1 MPTDS
6 QLRNDEDRAR
16 ILIMDGDLLVDGCL
30 RGLREAMDV
39 RGELLRIVIAHCTYS
54 ALYQLVERVV
64 CSPNRSP
71 DKKTLWIS
79 SHVEPRSI
87 TKLSSVLRTKQ
98 RMTTHG
104 SRHVHIGCP
113 AHGTFGLNLE
123 SLSYDSFAYRQA
135 QARFRL
141 A

>member
-1 MPTDS
+1 
-6 QLRNDEDRAR
+6 
-16 ILIMDGDLLVDGCL
+16 MDGDLLVDGCL
-30 RGLREAMDV
+30 RGLHETMDV
-39 RGELLRIVIAHCTYS
+39 QGESLRIAIAHCIYN
-54 ALYQLVERVV
+54 ALYQLAERTLFRKYVIPRVV

-71 DKKTLWIS
+71 DKKTLGIS

-104 SRHVHIGCP
+104 SRHGHIGCP

-123 SLSYDSFAYRQA
+123 SLAKESFTYRQA